1 MRPESIFELFSIYI
15 LLQKIELKWQL
26 KYTFLCYANKYVVDF
41 PLVNTL
47 VNFLVILEV
56 GSPYVLSRLCVSS
69 TSPSSVVNH
78 VPEY

>member
-1 MRPESIFELFSIYI
+1 MRPESISELFSIYI

-26 KYTFLCYANKYVVDF
+26 KYTFLCYANKYVLDF

-56 GSPYVLSRLCVSS
+56 GSPYVLSPLCVSS